1 MHSGGSLT
9 RKSIPLSLIV
19 LLISLILIVTGLLGS
34 LAIIPA
40 PAAGSFAVDSFG
52 SWNSLVPCNSPQ
64 IVRISDIT
72 DNMTGSGSYNNS
84 LFSPGTPNKRWL
96 TPGPTPP
103 GWQSPGPSCS
113 ITNPKGQMV
122 ASFVEIDG
130 VGRAFWSYN
139 DCGTNYNPVNGG
151 SAYPPGHWCDSYGN
165 LFDPS
170 MVPNYSASCTSASD
184 PTCWGR
190 IHVEFDKDWMAA
202 GYCGIGTASCNNNT
216 MVQQTTANSA
226 TTLIDVQGFVYWD
239 PDHLNTTF
247 HSFSGWELHPL
258 TAWRPHNSATTF
270 SATFTH
276 SPGSPTTGQAVTF
289 TATVS
294 GGTAPYSYGWSFGD
308 GTTGTGYSTTH
319 TYSSAGS
326 YNVTLTVN
334 DSSSPQQTATSK
346 QTLKV
351 VNPAPLTAS
360 FTHSPAS
367 PLVGQAVTF
376 TGSAAGGV
384 SPYSYSWSFG
394 DGGNGMGSSVS
405 HTYQSPGNY
414 SVIFTVTDSKGQTA
428 GSTQTITVS
437 QPLSLTT
444 SFTFSP
450 SSPMAGQT
458 VTFTASASGGTS
470 PYSFTWNFGDGTSGA
485 GSVVNHAYST
495 VGTFTVTSTVKDAG
509 SPQQTASSQQS
520 VTVSPAPLSASFSF
534 SPSAPDAG
542 GSISF
547 IASASGGISPYTYSW
562 SFGDGGAASGS
573 NVSYTYQSSGSYTV
587 SLTVTDS
594 SGRTATASTTIS
606 VSPMLSA
613 SFTYSPSNPLPL
625 LPVTFTANAAGGA
638 GSYTY
643 SWNFGDGSTGT
654 GTSVSHSYL
663 LPGTYTVTLTVR
675 DADGQTVTTSQ
686 TITVLIPLPLGL

>member
-139 DCGTNYNPVNGG
+139 DCGTTYNPVNGG

-170 MVPNYSASCTSASD
+170 MAPNYSASCTSASD

-308 GTTGTGYSTTH
+308 GT
-319 TYSSAGS
+319 
-326 YNVTLTVN
+326 
-334 DSSSPQQTATSK
+334 
-346 QTLKV
+346 
-351 VNPAPLTAS
+351 
-360 FTHSPAS
+360 
-367 PLVGQAVTF
+367 
-376 TGSAAGGV
+376 
-384 SPYSYSWSFG
+384 
-394 DGGNGMGSSVS
+394 NGMGSSVS
-405 HTYQSPGNY
+405 YTYQSPGNY

-437 QPLSLTT
+437 QPLSLTA

-450 SSPMAGQT
+450 SSPMTGQT

-470 PYSFTWNFGDGTSGA
+470 PYSFNWNFGDGTSGT

-509 SPQQTASSQQS
+509 SPQQT
-520 VTVSPAPLSASFSF
+520 
-534 SPSAPDAG
+534 D
-542 GSISF
+542 
-547 IASASGGISPYTYSW
+547 
-562 SFGDGGAASGS
+562 
-573 NVSYTYQSSGSYTV
+573 
-587 SLTVTDS
+587 
-594 SGRTATASTTIS
+594 
-606 VSPMLSA
+606 
-613 SFTYSPSNPLPL
+613 
-625 LPVTFTANAAGGA
+625 
-638 GSYTY
+638 
-643 SWNFGDGSTGT
+643 
-654 GTSVSHSYL
+654 
-663 LPGTYTVTLTVR
+663 
-675 DADGQTVTTSQ
+675 
-686 TITVLIPLPLGL
+686 